1 MPKNNKMSTHYE
13 PRTIKERL
21 DFLYNSKDAGNAYKD
36 ISCLIEKYRGRIN
49 SSPYRLSEKDT
60 ILITYADQVQS
71 PPHPPLETL
80 LDFLENRINGII
92 NSIHILPFYPFSSD
106 DGFSVVNYKEVDP
119 HFGSWKEIEAFRH
132 HFRLMFDGVINH
144 VSQFSDWF
152 KAYLA
157 NDPDFTDFFIDLDP
171 ATDLSDVVRPRA
183 TPLLHEFP
191 DVNGR
196 IHNIWTTFSKDQVDL
211 NYANY
216 KVLLAVLDALFFYI
230 EKGAKLLRL
239 DAIAFV
245 WKEPGTPCVHLPQT
259 HDLIQLI
266 RDVLHQVA
274 PEVIII
280 TETNVPHHENISYF
294 GGGDDEAQMVYN
306 FALPPLLV
314 HSVLTGKTDTLI
326 AWAQTLELPSD
337 KVCFFNFTASH
348 DGVGLRPVS
357 SILSQDE
364 ISRLEQAAKH
374 SDGLVSY
381 RSDPNGS
388 VSPYELNCSYID
400 LLTPPEEENTVRIKR
415 MMLTQAAMLAMPGV
429 PGIYFH
435 SMVGSRNYLR
445 GVKMTGINRSINR
458 EKFNASGLE
467 ERLQR
472 EGSLARSVFKSYKRL
487 LSVRI
492 NENAFNPFGS
502 FHFLQPAP
510 SLFCI
515 HRESVDPDQHIFTVH
530 NFSEEK
536 VTFLLPNYIILPA
549 MELITASD
557 INLFEVTI
565 EGYSVMWIKVRVDT
579 QKLKAHYDAEQ
590 SQIYSKENQ

>member
-1 MPKNNKMSTHYE
+1 MSTHYE

-21 DFLYNSKDAGNAYKD
+21 DFLYHSKDAENAYTGV
-36 ISCLIEKYRGRIN
+36 SRLIEKYQDRIN
-49 SSPYRLSEKDT
+49 SSPYHLSEKDT
-60 ILITYADQVQS
+60 ILITYANQVQS
-71 PPHPPLETL
+71 PLHPPLETL
-80 LDFLENRINGII
+80 LDFLENRINGIV
-92 NSIHILPFYPFSSD
+92 NSVHILPFYPFSSD

-119 HFGSWKEIEAFRH
+119 HFGSWREIEAFRH
-132 HFRLMFDGVINH
+132 LFRLMFDGVINH

-157 NDPDFTDFFIDLDP
+157 NDPDFANFFIDMDP
-171 ATDLSDVVRPRA
+171 AVDLSDVVRPRA
-183 TPLLHEFP
+183 TPLLHEFT
-191 DVNGR
+191 DNKGR

-245 WKEPGTPCVHLPQT
+245 WKKPGTPCTHLPQT
-259 HDLIQLI
+259 HELIQLI

-280 TETNVPHHENISYF
+280 TETNVPHNENISYF
-294 GGGDDEAQMVYN
+294 GSGDDEAQMVYN
-306 FALPPLLV
+306 FALPPLLA
-314 HSVLTGKTDTLI
+314 HSVLTGSTNTLI
-326 AWAQTLELPSD
+326 TWAQTLELPSD

-357 SILSQDE
+357 SILSQDD
-364 ISRLEQAAKH
+364 ISQLEQAAKH

-381 RSDPNGS
+381 RSNPDGS
-388 VSPYELNCSYID
+388 ISPYELNCSYID
-400 LLTPPEEENTVRIKR
+400 LLTPPEKDNTIRIKR

-472 EGSLARSVFKSYKRL
+472 EGSLERSVFKSYKRL

-502 FHFLQPAP
+502 FHFLQLTP

-515 HRESVDPDQHIFTVH
+515 HRESIDPDLHIFTVH
-530 NFSEEK
+530 NFSDEK

-549 MELITASD
+549 TELITVSD
-557 INLFEVTI
+557 ITLFDVSI
-565 EGYSVMWIKVRVDT
+565 EGYGVMWIKTRVDPK
-579 QKLKAHYDAEQ
+579 KLEAYFDTEQ
-590 SQIYSKENQ
+590 SQTYSKENQ